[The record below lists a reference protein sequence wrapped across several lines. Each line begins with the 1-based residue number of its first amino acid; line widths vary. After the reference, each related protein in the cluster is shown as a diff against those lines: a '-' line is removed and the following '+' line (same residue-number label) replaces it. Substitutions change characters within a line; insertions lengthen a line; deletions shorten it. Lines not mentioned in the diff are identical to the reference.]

1 MTSKLTNSLLILI
14 VVLLATNILMSTKIY
29 EQVSSSDLVL
39 DEEAAFDD
47 LEAKLWGDKVVA
59 LYNGQKHQALYD
71 LFHQQAKVK
80 ITEERLAKQLAK
92 LHELFGDI
100 EQIAF
105 TNLIKLGEKN
115 SEVYYQLLFNAR
127 VSQTES
133 RQATMTLSLIVEKD
147 DASLYGFKLNA
158 RQSLD

>member
-1 MTSKLTNSLLILI
+1 
-14 VVLLATNILMSTKIY
+14 MSTKISD
-29 EQVSSSDLVL
+29 QVSSSDLVL

-47 LEAKLWGDKVVA
+47 LEAKLWGDKVVV
-59 LYNGQKHQALYD
+59 LYNGQNHQALYD

-115 SEVYYQLLFNAR
+115 SEVYYQLLFNLEETTLAFR
-127 VSQTES
+127 VILNDAEIISNILPS
-133 RQATMTLSLIVEKD
+133 TLMLYLTLIV
-147 DASLYGFKLNA
+147 
-158 RQSLD
+158 

>member
-1 MTSKLTNSLLILI
+1 MTSKFTNSLLVLI
-14 VVLLATNILMSTKIY
+14 VVLLAINILMTTITVRQTATAPVAQESK
-29 EQVSSSDLVL
+29 
-39 DEEAAFDD
+39 AAIDD
-47 LEAKLWGDKVVA
+47 LETRLWGDKVVA
-59 LYNGQKHQALYD
+59 LYNSQNHQGLYE

-80 ITEERLAKQLAK
+80 ITEERLAKQLVK

-105 TNLIKLGEKN
+105 TNLMKLGEKN
-115 SEVYYQLLFNAR
+115 SEAYYQLLFNTR
-127 VSQTES
+127 VSQTETQ
-133 RQATMTLSLIVEKD
+133 QATMTLSLIIENG

>member
-1 MTSKLTNSLLILI
+1 MTSKLTNSLLVLI
-14 VVLLATNILMSTKIY
+14 VVLLTINILVTTKIY
-29 EQVSSSDLVL
+29 DQVSSPDLVL
-39 DEEAAFDD
+39 DEEAVFDE

-59 LYNGQKHQALYD
+59 LYNGQNPQALYE

-105 TNLIKLGEKN
+105 SNLIKLGEKN
-115 SEVYYQLLFNAR
+115 SEIYYQLLFNAR

-133 RQATMTLSLIVEKD
+133 RQATLTLSLIIDKD